1 MINFY
6 SEEIQ
11 KSREWQ
17 DWRWQLQHRL
27 TKREDFE
34 PFLKLSEDEIE
45 GFEHA
50 ANRFS
55 IAVTPYVLSLMDRE
69 NSNCPIRKQFIP
81 SGKEQ
86 YISPV
91 EMEDPC
97 GEDHNSPVP
106 GLVHRYPDR
115 VLLLASNVCSVY
127 CRYCTRSRLVGHK
140 SDMKYSDLFER
151 QLDYIRRNTQVRDVL
166 VSGGDPL
173 LLSDEKLDYM
183 LGKIREI
190 PHVQLLRLGSR
201 VPIVLPQRITDNLA
215 SILGKYHPF
224 FMSLHVSH
232 ARELTPDV
240 KNAVDKL
247 CRAGIPLG
255 SQTVLLKGINDSA
268 EVMKEMLHKLLTFR
282 IRPYYLYQCD
292 PVQGTTHLRT
302 SIAKGMQILRKL
314 RGFTSGY
321 AIPTYVVDAPG
332 GGGKIPI
339 EPANV
344 VSQKDGCVRLR
355 NWAGK
360 VYEYKEESSKSVKV
374 EKELVLSEKN

>member
-1 MINFY
+1 MINFF
-6 SEEIQ
+6 SQEIQ

-17 DWRWQLQHRL
+17 DWRWQMQHRL

-45 GFEHA
+45 GLEHA
-50 ANRFS
+50 ANHFS
-55 IAVTPYVLSLMDRE
+55 IAVTPYVLSLMDPE
-69 NSNCPIRKQFIP
+69 NASCPIRKQFIP

-97 GEDHNSPVP
+97 GEDHSSPVP

-115 VLLLASNVCSVY
+115 VLLLASDVCSVY

-140 SDMKYSDLFER
+140 SGMKFNDLFDR
-151 QLDYIRRNTQVRDVL
+151 QLDYIRKNTQIRDVL

-190 PHVQLLRLGSR
+190 PHIQLLRLGSR
-201 VPIVLPQRITDNLA
+201 VPVVLPQRITDNLCKV
-215 SILGKYHPF
+215 LEKYHPF

-232 ARELTPDV
+232 ARELTPEV
-240 KNAVDKL
+240 KTAVDKL

-268 EVMKEMLHKLLTFR
+268 EVMKDMLHKLLTFR

-360 VYEYKEESSKSVKV
+360 TYEYREESSKSVKV
-374 EKELVLSEKN
+374 EKELAFSGKN